1 MRQELGDLNDAE
13 AVDKVLSVAGLNV
26 SSWWASVPAA
36 AWPVELVNV
45 PVSIKKRRPV
55 SRTPH

>member
-26 SSWWASVPAA
+26 IDEVVPHCWT
-36 AWPVELVNV
+36 AW
-45 PVSIKKRRPV
+45 RR
-55 SRTPH
+55 S